1 MESTGKIKRK
11 KRKRRK
17 NLKVFKV
24 SDTITSEKIKSL
36 TLRRTHFGG
45 GDTKISSFYNWCGK
59 ERPGQG
65 EARGRIW
72 KTDGFSCDKWEKR
85 KILEK
90 DVK

>member
-45 GDTKISSFYNWCGK
+45 GDTKISSFYN
-59 ERPGQG
+59 
-65 EARGRIW
+65 
-72 KTDGFSCDKWEKR
+72 
-85 KILEK
+85 
-90 DVK
+90 